1 MNSLGKRVFM
11 PLSLAVCAVIASGC
25 ASPPPPAPVIPP
37 PPPERTCETLDKT
50 DVMGDA
56 RMDAQVTRTTTTT
69 RCVTQ

>member
-1 MNSLGKRVFM
+1 MNSLGKRRFT
-11 PLSLAVCAVIASGC
+11 PLSLAFCALILSGC
-25 ASPPPPAPVIPP
+25 ASPPPPPPVTPP

-56 RMDAQVTRTTTTT
+56 RMDEQVTRTTTTT

>member
-1 MNSLGKRVFM
+1 MKSLGKRVLM
-11 PLSLAVCAVIASGC
+11 PLSLAFCAVITSGC

-37 PPPERTCETLDKT
+37 PPPERTCQTLDNT

-56 RMDAQVTRTTTTT
+56 RMDEQVTRTTTTT